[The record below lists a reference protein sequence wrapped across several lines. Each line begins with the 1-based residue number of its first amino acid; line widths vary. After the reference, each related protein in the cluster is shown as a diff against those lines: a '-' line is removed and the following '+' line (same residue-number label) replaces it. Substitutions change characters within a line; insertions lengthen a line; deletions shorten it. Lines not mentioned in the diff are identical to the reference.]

1 MTGGNDGNGEKVGP
15 KSSKGGPCRIREK
28 MPAQKGDIWRGGL
41 TLEGVASREIMVRNS
56 KLRTVDSHV
65 EGPPSGRCP
74 IVPCS
79 GEPGLMVGVKVAKH
93 ILVSRA
99 TRRA

>member
-41 TLEGVASREIMVRNS
+41 TLEGVASREILVRNS

-65 EGPPSGRCP
+65 DRGPSIWPLSYRPLFWSTRIDGGR
-74 IVPCS
+74 
-79 GEPGLMVGVKVAKH
+79 
-93 ILVSRA
+93 
-99 TRRA
+99 